1 MSLRLGSL
9 WSLAFAA
16 AILCSWV
23 NIAHAQT
30 AGTIT
35 FTAATT
41 TGDGKVTPVLTWS
54 TTPAATSC
62 AASGDWTGAKAA
74 SGTQTLPDITKSAT
88 YNLTCT
94 WGAKSSAVLT
104 WTAPTQNTDGSAL
117 TDLAGYHIFYGDTPA
132 NLNQTLT
139 VNDPKATTATVT
151 ALSAGTWTFAI
162 SAFNARN
169 IDSDRSAPVS
179 VTLAAASGS
188 KSVGITVNPV
198 PNAPTGLTAKPGA

>member
-1 MSLRLGSL
+1 MRIRIGSL
-9 WSLAFAA
+9 FAIAFALIA
-16 AILCSWV
+16 LQILAVSS
-23 NIAHAQT
+23 AYAQT

-62 AASGDWTGAKAA
+62 AASGDWTGTKAA

-94 WGAKSSAVLT
+94 WGAKNSAVLT
-104 WTAPTQNTDGSAL
+104 WTAPTQNTDGTTL
-117 TDLAGYHIFYGDTPA
+117 TDLAGFHVYYGDTA
-132 NLNQTLT
+132 VNLNQT
-139 VNDPKATTATVT
+139 ATVT
-151 ALSAGTWTFAI
+151 GATVKTTTIQPLAAGTWFFAI

-169 IDSDRSAPVS
+169 IDSERSAPVS
-179 VTLAAASGS
+179 ITLAAASGN

-198 PNAPTGLTAKPGA
+198 PNPPTNLTVQ